1 MYLLYCCL
9 ITTTYYVS
17 RYKKKSPSE
26 ILPIPERTNAFALAA
41 LARETERGTYAERER
56 RYARENMN
64 EALNIQT
71 SSSSSSLPLSSHI
84 HLVSCSNAPTAFLFA
99 HVLHECVKNNNGG
112 IKNNANT
119 NKIVCVETSMPF
131 KTLICPYLKKVI
143 RGNVTEFYRENGI
156 ESVDCWSRPVDFF
169 SDDENGSEKED
180 ENAFTVKS
188 SNMSSISSLDGLY
201 DLIEKKIVS
210 GEASD
215 VRKADATSCSIFIDS
230 LDVLAARTS
239 EKAVLRLLVRLRE
252 IENVALVTGCA
263 RAAPE
268 NTEDQGVEAEVED
281 LLVDEDD
288 RERRTMQLLVEN
300 LADVTLTTSKL
311 PSEGG
316 NKGELVKVVTRHR
329 TVDSKYLDWDGSV
342 VDGSTSTLV
351 DEGNGNGRLGVGKLL
366 HAAGE
371 RDNEDDELT
380 SSMFSLTTECVAT
393 ISELGAKCERY
404 SFSV

>member
-1 MYLLYCCL
+1 MYRA
-9 ITTTYYVS
+9 I
-17 RYKKKSPSE
+17 KKNPRQKFYPSQN
-26 ILPIPERTNAFALAA
+26 ERTRRINSAGSRDREARTRRE
-41 LARETERGTYAERER
+41 RETIRTRIHERSVEHS
-56 RYARENMN
+56 N
-64 EALNIQT
+64 LLFFLL
-71 SSSSSSLPLSSHI
+71 SSSFFAHTFGF
-84 HLVSCSNAPTAFLFA
+84 HGSNAPTAFLFA

-143 RGNVTEFYRENGI
+143 RGNVTEFYAEKMV

-268 NTEDQGVEAEVED
+268 NTEVQGVEAEVED

-316 NKGELVKVVTRHR
+316 NKGELVKVITRHR

-342 VDGSTSTLV
+342 VDGNTSTLV
-351 DEGNGNGRLGVGKLL
+351 DEEM
-366 HAAGE
+366 AM
-371 RDNEDDELT
+371 DD
-380 SSMFSLTTECVAT
+380 
-393 ISELGAKCERY
+393 
-404 SFSV
+404 